1 MNKSAFQYVYFHL
14 DTVYLHIF
22 YKVCHILY
30 VFGLNSTTCSQI
42 VDVHLPSDQVTYD
55 FIMDADLYNSFFN
68 GSAYEKLIATFSVY

>member
-1 MNKSAFQYVYFHL
+1 M
-14 DTVYLHIF
+14 
-22 YKVCHILY
+22 Y
-30 VFGLNSTTCSQI
+30 VFDLNSRMCSQI

>member
-1 MNKSAFQYVYFHL
+1 MS
-14 DTVYLHIF
+14 LHIF

-30 VFGLNSTTCSQI
+30 VFDLNSRMCSQI

-68 GSAYEKLIATFSVY
+68 ASAYEKLIATFSVY